1 MKRMM
6 IAGAGALA
14 VMALAGCA
22 ETNSWFGSNSSDTTS
37 GTTATVPRG
46 TSGTTMGDATVGT
59 GTDTSGTGMI
69 PPTDGAVA
77 TQRRARGAGISDGSG
92 ERNRAFYPG
101 TLGGNGL
108 WSNETDAPGAN

>member
-1 MKRMM
+1 M

-14 VMALAGCA
+14 LLALAGCA
-22 ETNSWFGSNSSDTTS
+22 ETNSWFGSSPSE
-37 GTTATVPRG
+37 TTAGSTATTPRG
-46 TSGTTMGDATVGT
+46 TSGTTMGDAAPGT
-59 GTDTSGTGMI
+59 GTDTSGTSMI

-77 TQRRARGAGISDGSG
+77 TQRRARGAGMSDGSG

-108 WSNETDAPGAN
+108 WTNETDAPGAN